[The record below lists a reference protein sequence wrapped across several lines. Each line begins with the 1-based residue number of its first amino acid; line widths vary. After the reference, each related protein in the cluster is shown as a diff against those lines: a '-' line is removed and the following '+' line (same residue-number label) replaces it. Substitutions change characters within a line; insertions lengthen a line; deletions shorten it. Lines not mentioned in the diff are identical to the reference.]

1 MVFVLQASAFNVNY
15 SDSGLFGFYTISQA
29 AHAGEVSGHLEC
41 GCWQPVS
48 EQHCAV
54 PELQKQLVGL
64 LVSAGGGSLRSGSA
78 SRRCGLWDAVLCWL
92 CCSVSVGLRRSV

>member
-48 EQHCAV
+48 EQHGAV
-54 PELQKQLVGL
+54 PELQKQLVGWQCLTQVWAVGCRAL
-64 LVSAGGGSLRSGSA
+64 L
-78 SRRCGLWDAVLCWL
+78 AVLL
-92 CCSVSVGLRRSV
+92 CVCRAA